1 MGARVIDGAG
11 LARSVLQ
18 QLRPR
23 VAALVQQGIQP
34 GLAAVHAGD
43 SAASRIYLRN
53 KVRACADVGVHSEV
67 HTLDASATE
76 SEVLRLVE
84 RLNCDERVHG
94 IIVQLPLP
102 RGMSATRVLQSIAIE
117 KDVDG
122 FSWRNLGALVD
133 AHPQLVPCTP
143 LGIMT
148 MLDHAGIT
156 LAGRHA
162 VVVGRSSIVG
172 KPMAMLLISRD
183 ATVTICHSKT
193 PDLGTFTRAADVL
206 VAAAGRARLI
216 TADMVMPG
224 AAVID
229 VGINRTAEGKLVG
242 DVDYAG
248 VERVA
253 GWISPVPGGVGPM
266 TVATLIANTVSAAER
281 HAGMRAKGGSPAAFG
296 RCDQQ

>member
-18 QLRPR
+18 QLQPR
-23 VAALVQQGIQP
+23 VAALAKHGIQP
-34 GLAAVHAGD
+34 GLAAVHVGD
-43 SAASRIYLRN
+43 SAASKVYLRN
-53 KVRACADVGVHSEV
+53 KVRACTEVGVHSEV
-67 HTLDASATE
+67 HALDAAATE
-76 SEVLRLVE
+76 ADVMRLVE
-84 RLNCDERVHG
+84 RLNRDERVHG

-102 RGMSATRVLQSIAIE
+102 RALSVTRILQSIVIE

-172 KPMAMLLISRD
+172 KPMALLLLSRD
-183 ATVTICHSKT
+183 ATVTVCHSRT

-206 VAAAGRARLI
+206 VAAAGRPRLI
-216 TADMVMPG
+216 TADMVSPG
-224 AAVID
+224 AVVID

-242 DVDYAG
+242 DVDYAS

-266 TVATLIANTVSAAER
+266 TVATLIANTVNAAER
-281 HAGMRAKGGSPAAFG
+281 HAGMRTNDG
-296 RCDQQ
+296 